1 MPLLQLGPHHLLEL
15 DLEIAFQPPSSIA
28 PGRPFPRP
36 VAFRFKPSLHVI
48 GTDRIGVYPWIP
60 PEGESLRFEVKFVR
74 RAGDS
79 HISRSPL
86 RTVHTRP
93 LTDIL
98 SNRINTLSDGNANSS
113 IDISRED
120 LYRRMAGSFYL
131 WGSNYRAVRVPGA
144 YRLQISGYLKRSNGS
159 TILLARTES
168 NPIHV
173 NFNNLP
179 IESPESTESF
189 VNRLT
194 EYGRTHRVRYTQRMV
209 NIGGRSVSL
218 LLAKSSQVT

>member
-1 MPLLQLGPHHLLEL
+1 MPLLQLGSHHILEL

-36 VAFRFKPSLHVI
+36 VAFRFKPTLHVI
-48 GTDRIGVYPWIP
+48 GTDRVGVYPWIP
-60 PEGESLRFEVKFVR
+60 AEGESLRFEVKFVR

-86 RTVHTRP
+86 STGP

-98 SNRINTLSDGNANSS
+98 SNRINTLSDGNANTS
-113 IDISRED
+113 IDISREE
-120 LYRRMAGSFYL
+120 LFRRVSGSLYL

-179 IESPESTESF
+179 IETPESSESF
-189 VNRLT
+189 VSRLT
-194 EYGRTHRVRYTQRMV
+194 EYGRTHRVRYIQRMV
-209 NIGGRSVSL
+209 NIGGRPVSL
-218 LLAKSSQVT
+218 LLAKPRQVT